1 MPAMQRL
8 LLILG
13 LSMIVAGL
21 LWPWLSKLPW
31 GRLPG
36 DISIEG
42 PGFSFHF
49 PLTTSLVISVGKSA
63 AMGYVDRS
71 RARRFSNEG
80 PSRKITG
87 RPMRARVHWPDNFR
101 EDATCLFASHH

>member
-13 LSMIVAGL
+13 LSMVVAGL

-42 PGFSFHF
+42 P
-49 PLTTSLVISVGKSA
+49 VSA
-63 AMGYVDRS
+63 STFLSRRRS
-71 RARRFSNEG
+71 
-80 PSRKITG
+80 
-87 RPMRARVHWPDNFR
+87 
-101 EDATCLFASHH
+101 